1 MDKNPNMISVL
12 EFSRRMG
19 VGEKTIR
26 DGIKSGK
33 LVDGVIKVNGKS
45 KILFEKAKK
54 EFEDSGLGLKRILS
68 NKPITKDQTKDK
80 YTGYKEELNKI
91 KHPSP
96 AKEKEKVVPRI
107 MFYENGDPIG
117 GLDKNSSLKDAVRI
131 EKIFKAQLAK
141 LKVDEESKRLIDKE
155 ECYQKLYKFGL
166 QVKSGIQSIPDR
178 ITDELISLSDDRDA
192 FYSLLTKSIE
202 DELKKL
208 SQFKEE
214 DL

>member
-68 NKPITKDQTKDK
+68 NKPITNDLPKDK
-80 YTGYKEELNKI
+80 YSGYKE
-91 KHPSP
+91 
-96 AKEKEKVVPRI
+96 
-107 MFYENGDPIG
+107 
-117 GLDKNSSLKDAVRI
+117 
-131 EKIFKAQLAK
+131 AQ
-141 LKVDEESKRLIDKE
+141 
-155 ECYQKLYKFGL
+155 
-166 QVKSGIQSIPDR
+166 
-178 ITDELISLSDDRDA
+178 
-192 FYSLLTKSIE
+192 
-202 DELKKL
+202 
-208 SQFKEE
+208 
-214 DL
+214 